1 MTSFPFDGALRRS
14 ITDHLGRVINELHA
28 PEAGVITFIRAVPS
42 LKKGDTIANVGVV
55 KK

>member
-1 MTSFPFDGALRRS
+1 MKIGYV
-14 ITDHLGRVINELHA
+14 TDHLGRVISEVHA

-55 KK
+55 KR